1 MSRFVHLLSVAFLM
15 TFGGLGAARADI
27 KSMLLVVCE
36 PNAPYFSIETLTV
49 ETDAD
54 LGLSALNAPV
64 SGDVM
69 RPLRSMV
76 DRPIECMV
84 GKRKVQ
90 ATLTEFYE
98 PNVRRALEAANI
110 VITIDGVVAAEL
122 HATHRKQEWNRQ
134 NRARVEVS
142 AFLIQTCE
150 STSDEELERY
160 PPDPMDHERR
170 VLLCN
175 SKFLPRP

>member
-1 MSRFVHLLSVAFLM
+1 MSRFVHLLPVAFLM
-15 TFGGLGAARADI
+15 TFVGLGAARADI

-69 RPLRSMV
+69 RPLRSMI
-76 DRPIECMV
+76 DRPIECVV

-98 PNVRRALEAANI
+98 PNARRALEAANI

-122 HATHRKQEWNRQ
+122 HATHRKQEWNGQ
-134 NRARVEVS
+134 DRARVEVS
-142 AFLIQTCE
+142 AFFVQTCE
-150 STSDEELERY
+150 STTNEWLEKS
-160 PPDPMDHERR
+160 PPDRKDHERR